1 MFLLGLLDL
10 SGSLLPGDRPVRPGV
25 SNMPGP
31 YLRLINAGRSQATD
45 ILVRRDCVK
54 ALLREYASA
63 SLAAPETSK
72 RNSREWPLQT
82 DHSDPSYLT
91 QGPQDLLPGLLV
103 SWAT

>member
-1 MFLLGLLDL
+1 M
-10 SGSLLPGDRPVRPGV
+10 

-45 ILVRRDCVK
+45 ILGVTGGTALRPFSGNMPLPPLLPPKPVK
-54 ALLREYASA
+54 GTAGSGHCKQITQNLL
-63 SLAAPETSK
+63 T
-72 RNSREWPLQT
+72 
-82 DHSDPSYLT
+82 YLT